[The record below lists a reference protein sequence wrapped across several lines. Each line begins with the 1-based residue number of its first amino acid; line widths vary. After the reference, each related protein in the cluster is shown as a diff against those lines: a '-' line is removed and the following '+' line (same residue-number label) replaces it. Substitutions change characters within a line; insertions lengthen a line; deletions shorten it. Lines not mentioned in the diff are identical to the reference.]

1 NSLEVIETASAY
13 LEENYGKKRPVFGG
27 QKTESLPAA
36 QRASQAALLAPVL
49 RGLASSYKK
58 MVGTFTDTDV
68 VLQFINSNDLG
79 KLAPMG
85 TSCPDHF
92 LRTKIS
98 PLVLDIPADIDLSDP
113 TSLKADLEK
122 EFQAYREMYADY
134 YEKHKHPNSP
144 AMRDP
149 NPVII
154 LWPGVGLFSFAKDKQ
169 TSRVASE
176 FYINAINV
184 MRGAEAVSSYVSL
197 PLQEAFNIE
206 YWLLEEAKLQR
217 MPKEKPLSRRIA
229 LITGSAGGI
238 GKGIAERYIQEG
250 ACVVVTDINAER
262 LAETEAAM
270 QKKYG
275 KDVFLGV
282 TLDVTDPKSLK
293 KAMQAICLKFGGLDI
308 IVNNAGI
315 SISKAF
321 ESHTEEDWS
330 KLLDILVKGQF
341 DVSQAGVKILRQ
353 QGLGGDII
361 NIVSK
366 NALVA
371 GPKNVAY
378 GTAKA
383 AQLHMS
389 RLMAAELG
397 EDKIRV
403 NVVNPDAVIENS
415 NIWEGG
421 WAENR
426 AKAYGIEVKDLPAYY
441 ANRTLLKESV
451 KTSDIA
457 DAAFAFVSGMLD
469 KSTGNMLNV
478 DGGLAA
484 AFPR

>member
-1 NSLEVIETASAY
+1 
-13 LEENYGKKRPVFGG
+13 
-27 QKTESLPAA
+27 
-36 QRASQAALLAPVL
+36 
-49 RGLASSYKK
+49 
-58 MVGTFTDTDV
+58 MVGTFSDTEV
-68 VLQFINSNDLG
+68 VLQFINSHDLG

-98 PLVLDIPADIDLSDP
+98 PLVLDIPADFDLSDP
-113 TSLKADLEK
+113 ASLKADLEK

-229 LITGSAGGI
+229 MITGSAGGI
-238 GKGIAERYIQEG
+238 GKGIAEKYIQEG
-250 ACVVVTDINAER
+250 ACVVFTDINAER
-262 LAETEAAM
+262 LAETEAVM
-270 QKKYG
+270 TKKYG

-282 TLDVTDPKSLK
+282 ALDVTNTASVE
-293 KAMQAICLKFGGLDI
+293 KAMQAICLKFGGIDI

-321 ESHTEEDWS
+321 EAHTDQDWNR
-330 KLLDILVKGQF
+330 LLDILVKGQF
-341 DVSQAGVKILRQ
+341 EVSQVAVKVLKQ
-353 QGLGGDII
+353 QGLGGDIT

-441 ANRTLLKESV
+441 ANRTLLKEAV

-469 KSTGNMLNV
+469 KTTGNMINV